1 MTKNSGSEL
10 GEKFQLDTPTDWII
24 NGKMFRLKTWELQLP
39 EIEECIKKYISGP
52 FSLSQIKDKE
62 GELKGI
68 TLLYVDTP
76 TDAEKIRKILLI
88 TSGGTKLRKMPR
100 KISLPSTTTLKTT
113 APTWASKQIIREAF
127 AKYNTDPGS
136 YNLIVDQNISNNVSY
151 PIVRFFQR
159 KIERNGRTVPAVV
172 VYIEFSPRKEFSD
185 DSYVALSMV
194 HRLEIKNP
202 ISGEKATLVFENWIS
217 DKEIVTQMKEKRQL
231 RRNILVAA
239 TRDRDVT
246 FPLLKE
252 SHKIHDTLTT
262 SLTRIH

>member
-10 GEKFQLDTPTDWII
+10 GEKFQFETPNDWAI
-24 NGKMFRLKTWELQLP
+24 NGKMFRLKTWELQLS
-39 EIEECIKKYISGP
+39 EIKDCIKKYINGP

-76 TDAEKIRKILLI
+76 NDAEVIRKVLLV

-100 KISLPSTTTLKTT
+100 KASLPITNTLKTT
-113 APTWASKQIIREAF
+113 APTWASKHVIRDAF

-136 YNLIVDQNISNNVSY
+136 YNIVVDQQILNNVSY

-172 VYIEFSPRKEFSD
+172 VYVEFSPKKEFVD

-202 ISGEKATLVFENWIS
+202 ISGEKATLIFENWIS
-217 DKEIVTQMKEKRQL
+217 DKEMVSQMKEKRLL
-231 RRNILVAA
+231 RRNEV
-239 TRDRDVT
+239 V
-246 FPLLKE
+246 FSQLKE
-252 SHKIHDTLTT
+252 LRQT
-262 SLTRIH
+262 SDKQKCLQSYVR